1 MNLKIFYARLC
12 LNFLLIWSGNLV
24 TLVNGKPAVTFLDG
38 YVDTID
44 RDYIV
49 PYQQP
54 ITDYHLSR
62 LRRGYYYVEDGFI
75 TAIPES
81 LLYANR
87 RVDTVSSNG
96 VAATTNGAK
105 NKRTHGKRKKLFVPN
120 LFG

>member
-1 MNLKIFYARLC
+1 MD
-12 LNFLLIWSGNLV
+12 
-24 TLVNGKPAVTFLDG
+24 GKPTVTFLNG

-44 RDYIV
+44 REYVV

-62 LRRGYYYVEDGFI
+62 LHRGYYYVEDGYI

-81 LLYANR
+81 VLYANR

-96 VAATTNGAK
+96 DVATPNAAK
-105 NKRTHGKRKKLFVPN
+105 NKRTNGKRKKLFVPN

>member
-1 MNLKIFYARLC
+1 MNFKIFYARAC
-12 LNFLLIWSGNLV
+12 LTFLLICFGNYITVADAKPTV
-24 TLVNGKPAVTFLDG
+24 TYLDG
-38 YVDTID
+38 YVDTIE

-62 LRRGYYYVEDGFI
+62 LRRGYYYVEDGYI

-81 LLYANR
+81 FLYANR
-87 RVDTVSSNG
+87 RVDTVSSSVNS
-96 VAATTNGAK
+96 ATPNAAK
-105 NKRTHGKRKKLFVPN
+105 NKRTDGKRKKLFVPN